1 MTTTAPSIPAGL
13 KAWLAGKGLTARQH
27 EVAVVFWSYHAEH
40 GYAPRLD
47 DMAEALG
54 VCKVAASE
62 HVESLIAKGVLG
74 RRRYKARGL
83 YLLWVPDGGATI
95 TPAAA
100 LSEIAALRGGIA
112 RAVSRLRR
120 RADLARTPE
129 GRRHLPIRLEQLADD
144 LADLL
149 DRTEK
154 KRRATA

>member
-1 MTTTAPSIPAGL
+1 MTTAPAIPAAL
-13 KAWLAGKGLTARQH
+13 RDWLSTKGLTARQH
-27 EVAVVFWSYHAEH
+27 EVAAAFWSYHAEH

-120 RADLARTPE
+120 RADLSRTPE
-129 GRRHLPIRLEQLADD
+129 GRQNLPIRLEQLADD